1 MTSFPVKMRL
11 SDKTLR
17 YLGLKCPKIFLRI
30 STIETCSKIS
40 ARRPFFEFRNKR
52 TLAVYF
58 ISVSHMT
65 VKNFQKLKIL
75 PVKRISSLKSIKGFF
90 YTLFHIGTALDLVY
104 HSMIPTYAYCSPM
117 KMTTDE
123 ALRKVSLYA
132 FLEIANVW
140 STSDSHPDRNIN
152 LKVFILNFG

>member
-75 PVKRISSLKSIKGFF
+75 ISRSFIAREKDFIVEINQRIFLYIISHWYSFGPCLSFNDS
-90 YTLFHIGTALDLVY
+90 DLCLLW
-104 HSMIPTYAYCSPM
+104 PN
-117 KMTTDE
+117 
-123 ALRKVSLYA
+123 
-132 FLEIANVW
+132 AN
-140 STSDSHPDRNIN
+140 DH
-152 LKVFILNFG
+152 